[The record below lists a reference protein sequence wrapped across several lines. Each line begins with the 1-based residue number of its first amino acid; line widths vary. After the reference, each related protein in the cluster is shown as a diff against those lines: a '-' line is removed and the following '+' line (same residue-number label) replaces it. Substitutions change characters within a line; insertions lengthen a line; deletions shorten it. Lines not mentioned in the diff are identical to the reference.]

1 MRTKKISKYV
11 ISVMLIL
18 SMVLGVCGCS
28 GKKKTLEDFRKE
40 AAIASETIIRKVLS
54 GDYEMVKRYVKEAD
68 LQYAKPV
75 VSNMAPGIIY
85 HTSITI
91 EDIFTEEGSYD
102 TEVHYRLSFVY
113 EKTISSISLVMRLE
127 RNGNSWAIANAQGFF
142 YDINQMNSKYVYEK
156 EAEEN
161 AKS

>member
-1 MRTKKISKYV
+1 
-11 ISVMLIL
+11 MLIL
-18 SMVLGVCGCS
+18 SMVLGICGCS

-142 YDINQMNSKYVYEK
+142 YDINQMNSKYIYEK

>member
-1 MRTKKISKYV
+1 
-11 ISVMLIL
+11 MLIL

>member
-18 SMVLGVCGCS
+18 SMVLGICGCS

-142 YDINQMNSKYVYEK
+142 YDINQMNSKYIYEK